1 MKTGPLS
8 ILRLAPICVAL
19 SATALRAE
27 IVPTLFNT
35 GMTSSQ
41 IPLPPGAQDPHWLI
55 VDYDPRPGALGI
67 GTNTNFTA
75 PNRPYRTVEFDSA
88 GNFILPFGDHTFNTN
103 WQTNNRDS
111 GWISIRPR
119 YDVGGELDP
128 TGFLTFQTHFSLRG
142 FNPATARIV
151 MWLWSDDNIVS
162 PTGTTGVLLNGAPT
176 SVPPIVRPELPGPP
190 GFDAITAREPQG
202 GPNGFQIRTGFL
214 PGDNTLDL
222 TLLNH
227 FFEAGLRAEIILI
240 AFRPGEDPIP
250 PVIND
255 GKLCNPGKIPGDYI
269 QGPDGTLCFTISGTP
284 PKLPPLFVGRSAYLD
299 GTLCLKL
306 KTCLKGGDNF
316 ELIHTQDGVFGEFA
330 AVSLMGSE
338 HAGPL
343 LRFQL
348 VYLENDVLLRILQ
361 DSYTLFAFT
370 PNQQA
375 VARALDKLVPDPGAD
390 KLIRDLNC
398 TPANQLP
405 DSFDRID
412 PSDLTSLYL
421 VSFSQTT
428 LMTSEID
435 QRLGEARRDER
446 GFKTNLPIDHKD
458 GKNFLEAKDNSLS
471 PSPSNPW
478 SIYAMGSG
486 DFADIENT
494 HNAFGFHFA
503 TGTATVGADYSPS
516 AWCTGGGSISYSRA
530 NIDFRN
536 NGGASIDSGR
546 LALYG
551 SIHGQGLY
559 LNAALG
565 GGYNSFRTKRAS
577 FEGIADGNGDSEE
590 IFGYL
595 STGYEF
601 HKDHF
606 TFGPTASF
614 QTSYVWLNSY
624 REFGSTAPLKI
635 PAQSENSLQSSL
647 GGRVAYETTLAEK
660 PVFTEFRAN
669 WQHEY
674 AFQTL
679 PISAQI
685 ADTSGPTFTTR
696 GPEIGQDSLVLGA
709 TVGIRWSDRCRC
721 HVDYNVQLGRNN
733 YTGQN
738 VALTFERSF

>member
-1 MKTGPLS
+1 MKTGQLS
-8 ILRLAPICVAL
+8 VLLPTLICL
-19 SATALRAE
+19 SVTAIQAE
-27 IVPTLFNT
+27 VVPTLFNT

-41 IPLPPGAQDPHWLI
+41 IPLPPGSQDPHWLI
-55 VDYDPRPGALGI
+55 INYDPRPGAIGGI

-75 PNRPYRTVEFDSA
+75 PYRPYRTVEFDNE
-88 GNFILPFGDHTFNTN
+88 GNFILPFGDHTHNTN
-103 WQTNNRDS
+103 WQANNRDS
-111 GWISIRPR
+111 GWISIKPR
-119 YDVGGELDP
+119 YDVAGSELDP

-151 MWLWSDDNIVS
+151 MWLWSDDNIAS
-162 PTGTTGVLLNGAPT
+162 PAGTTGVLLNGAPT

-190 GFDAITAREPQG
+190 GFDAITAQEAQG
-202 GPNGFQIRTGFL
+202 GPNGFQIRGGFVA
-214 PGDNTLDL
+214 GDNTLDL

-240 AFRPGEDPIP
+240 AFRPGETPID

-255 GKLCNPGKIPGDYI
+255 RKLRNPRRILGDYI
-269 QGPDGTLCFTISGTP
+269 QGPDGALEFEISGTP
-284 PKLPPLFVGRSAYLD
+284 PKLDTLHIGRSAYLD

-306 KTCLKGGDNF
+306 KTCLKGGDQF
-316 ELIHTQDGVFGEFA
+316 DLIHTQDGVFGEFA
-330 AVSLMGSE
+330 AVSLTGRE

-343 LRFQL
+343 LQFQL

-361 DSYTLFAFT
+361 QSYTLFAFT
-370 PNQQA
+370 PNQRS
-375 VARALDKLVPDPGAD
+375 VASALDKLVSDPGAD

-421 VSFSQTT
+421 VSFSQTS

-435 QRLGEARRDER
+435 QRLGEARRNER

-458 GKNFLEAKDNSLS
+458 GKNFLKAKDNALS
-471 PSPSNPW
+471 PSPDNPW

-486 DFADIENT
+486 DFVDVEST
-494 HNAFGFHFA
+494 RSAFGFHFA
-503 TGTATVGADYSPS
+503 TGTATVGADYSPTS
-516 AWCTGGGSISYSRA
+516 WFTGGGSVSYSRA
-530 NIDFRN
+530 NTDFRN

-551 SIHGQGLY
+551 SLHGQGPY
-559 LNAALG
+559 LNAAIG
-565 GGYNSFRTKRAS
+565 GGYNSFRTKRAG
-577 FEGIADGNGDSEE
+577 FEGDAFGNGDGEE

-601 HKDHF
+601 KVHRF
-606 TFGPTASF
+606 AFGPTASF

-635 PAQSENSLQSSL
+635 PAQSEDSLQSSL
-647 GGRVAYETTLAEK
+647 GGRVAYETTFAEK
-660 PVFTEFRAN
+660 PLFTELRAN
-669 WQHEY
+669 WQHEF

-685 ADTSGPTFTTR
+685 ADTNGPTFTTR
-696 GPEIGQDSLVLGA
+696 GPRIGQDSLLLGA

-738 VALTFERSF
+738 VSLTFERSF